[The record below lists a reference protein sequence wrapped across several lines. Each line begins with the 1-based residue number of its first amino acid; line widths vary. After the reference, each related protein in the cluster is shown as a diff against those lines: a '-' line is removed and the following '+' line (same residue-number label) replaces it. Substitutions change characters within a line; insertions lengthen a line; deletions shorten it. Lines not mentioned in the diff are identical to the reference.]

1 MKDKL
6 SLIKKLRCWQTLKIN
21 LKLKCFP
28 HLHVKIHKGVKVF
41 IPNADNLQIA
51 ANSQVQIGEIWD
63 HTNYSNSTFSIAPR
77 GKVILGGSFTFYTG
91 IFLRVENE
99 AVLKIGNGGYMNN
112 NVTINCFKSIT
123 IGDGAVISKG
133 VNIRDSDSHTI
144 DGKADQVSQPIS
156 IGNRVWI
163 GLNATILKGVTIGD
177 GAVIAA
183 GAVVNRDVPPNCLV
197 GGVPA
202 KIIKQN
208 VSWA

>member
-1 MKDKL
+1 MENKL

-21 LKLKCFP
+21 LKLKYFP
-28 HLHVKIHKGVKVF
+28 HLNVKVYKGVKIY
-41 IPNADNLQIA
+41 IPNKDNLQIA
-51 ANSQVQIGEIWD
+51 ANSHIQIGEIWEN
-63 HTNYSNSTFSIAPR
+63 TNYTNSTFSIAPR

-91 IFLRVENE
+91 IFVKVENE

-133 VNIRDSDSHTI
+133 VTIRDNDNHTI
-144 DGKADQVSQPIS
+144 DGKVDKTSMPIS

-163 GLNATILKGVTIGD
+163 GLNATILKGVTIGE

-183 GAVVNRDVPPNCLV
+183 GAVVNKDVPPNCLV

-202 KIIKQN
+202 KIIKEH
-208 VSWA
+208 VSWK